1 MTTVEPIRNKKD
13 VERVE
18 RYLQKQSA
26 RDHLIF
32 VFGTNSG
39 LRISDIVALN
49 VGDVRNKNYVQIIE
63 KKTGKTK
70 RFPLNEKLKTLI
82 AEFVK
87 GKRDKEPLFK
97 SLWGRRYNRITAYY
111 MIREA
116 CKNVGLEE
124 KIGTHS
130 MRKTFGYHHYQQFKD
145 VALLQKIFNHSSQ
158 QITLRYIGIE
168 QDQID
173 YSYNNFVLQFQ
184 TLSNK
189 GIALHFEHIT
199 KYPISNA
206 IFLCRKIQTHG

>member
-13 VERVE
+13 VKKVE
-18 RYLQKQSA
+18 RYLEKQSK

-49 VGDVRNKNYVQIIE
+49 VGDVRGKNYVQIVE

-70 RFPLNEKLKTLI
+70 KFPLNDKLKRLI

-87 GKRDKEPLFK
+87 NRRDREPLFK
-97 SLWGRRYNRITAYY
+97 SHWGRRYNRITAYY
-111 MIREA
+111 MIRKACEA
-116 CKNVGLEE
+116 VGIEA

-145 VALLQKIFNHSSQ
+145 IAILQKIFNHSSQ

-173 YSYNNFVLQFQ
+173 YSYSNFVL
-184 TLSNK
+184 
-189 GIALHFEHIT
+189 
-199 KYPISNA
+199 
-206 IFLCRKIQTHG
+206 